1 MKLTVLILV
10 YNHGEFLDKCLKS
23 VFFQK
28 CSFDFEV
35 LVGEDCS
42 TDNSL
47 EICKKFEEKYP
58 RQFKLFR
65 RRKNIGM
72 LKNFYDLIENATG
85 EYTVFLE
92 GDDFWTNI
100 NKLEWQVKALE
111 SNLDCN
117 ICYHNVKMFFEKGL
131 VGNEK
136 LYVKK
141 KQPLKVGVE
150 TVIESE
156 VFMHT
161 SSLMIRTEMIKNSPP
176 SFLDY
181 SMADIPITIFA
192 LRDGSFAFYLDEVM
206 SCYRKNIGGIT
217 FKLNKERIKTVKNYI
232 LMYRDLNELLGFRYN
247 KNFMYAELKKF
258 LELTSLY
265 IKNEN
270 YTMAL
275 VYHRICNKYLL
286 VSDLKLLLKRIF
298 NKLKIVFRRKSI
310 Y

>member
-10 YNHGEFLDKCLKS
+10 YNHGEFLDECLNS
-23 VFFQK
+23 VFFQN

-47 EICKKFEEKYP
+47 EICKKYQEKYP
-58 RQFKLFR
+58 RQFKLYH

-92 GDDFWTNI
+92 GDDFWTNT
-100 NKLEWQVKALE
+100 NKLELQAKALD
-111 SNLDCN
+111 SNLDCSLS
-117 ICYHNVKMFFEKGL
+117 YHNVKMFFDKGL

-141 KQPLKVGVE
+141 NQPLKVGIE

-181 SMADIPITIFA
+181 SMGDIPITIFA
-192 LRDGSFAFYLDEVM
+192 LREGSFALYLDKVM

-217 FKLNKERIKTVKNYI
+217 FKLNEERINTVVNYI
-232 LMYRDLNELLGFRYN
+232 LMYRELNELLGFRYN
-247 KNFMYAELKKF
+247 KSFMYAELKKII
-258 LELTSLY
+258 ELTSLY
-265 IKNEN
+265 IKDKN
-270 YTMAL
+270 YVKAL
-275 VYHRICNKYLL
+275 IYQRICNKYVL
-286 VSDLKLLLKRIF
+286 VSDLKLFLKKTINNTKIF
-298 NKLKIVFRRKSI
+298 LGRFFKL
-310 Y
+310 